1 MLKQVIMLATLTGVP
16 ILCHSQANVY
26 SSAAERTE
34 DGMTLYHVVGNAV
47 ALEAEDGALSTGNL
61 IPYSVATTTG
71 LELTDVTLLSVY
83 PNPTKDVLV
92 LSTGELKNLTMTLTN
107 AEGQQLLAA
116 PVRDSETR
124 IDFSRYASGL
134 YHLTLTSGDLVVKT
148 FSIVKR

>member
-1 MLKQVIMLATLTGVP
+1 MLATLTGVP

-26 SSAAERTE
+26 SSAGEKVE
-34 DGMTLYHVVGNAV
+34 NNMVLSHVVGNV
-47 ALEAEDGALSTGNL
+47 VTMEAEDGSLSTGNL
-61 IPYSVATTTG
+61 IQYSVATTTG
-71 LELTDVTLLSVY
+71 LGITDVELLSVY

-92 LSTGELKNLTMTLTN
+92 LKTGELKNLTMVLTD

-134 YHLTLTSGDLVVKT
+134 YHLTLTSGETVVKT
-148 FSIVKR
+148 FSIVKK

>member
-26 SSAAERTE
+26 SSAGEKVENNMA
-34 DGMTLYHVVGNAV
+34 LSHVVGNV
-47 ALEAEDGALSTGNL
+47 VTMEAEDGSLSTGNL
-61 IPYSVATTTG
+61 IQYSVATTTG
-71 LELTDVTLLSVY
+71 LGLTDVELLSVY

-92 LSTGELKNLTMTLTN
+92 LRTGELKNLTMVLTD

-134 YHLTLTSGDLVVKT
+134 YHLTLTSGETVVKT
-148 FSIVKR
+148 FSIVKK

>member
-1 MLKQVIMLATLTGVP
+1 MLKQVFMLATLTGVP

-26 SSAAERTE
+26 SSAGEKVE
-34 DGMTLYHVVGNAV
+34 NNMVLSHVVGNV
-47 ALEAEDGALSTGNL
+47 VTMEAEDGSLSTGNL
-61 IPYSVATTTG
+61 IQYSVATTTG
-71 LELTDVTLLSVY
+71 LGITDVELLSVY

-92 LSTGELKNLTMTLTN
+92 LKTGELKNLTMFLTD

-134 YHLTLTSGDLVVKT
+134 YHLTLTSGETVVKT
-148 FSIVKR
+148 FSIVKK

>member
-1 MLKQVIMLATLTGVP
+1 MLKQVFMLATLTGVP

-26 SSAAERTE
+26 SSAGEKVE
-34 DGMTLYHVVGNAV
+34 NNMVLSHVVGNV
-47 ALEAEDGALSTGNL
+47 VTMEAEDGSLSTGNL
-61 IPYSVATTTG
+61 IQYSVATTTG
-71 LELTDVTLLSVY
+71 LGITDVELLSVY

-92 LSTGELKNLTMTLTN
+92 LKTGELKNLTMVLTD

-134 YHLTLTSGDLVVKT
+134 YHLTLTSGETVVKT
-148 FSIVKR
+148 FSIVKK